1 MSNEKKATII
11 EDAVRTGSFASLI
24 FAVFAFLTSII
35 APYFIDSVLTGK
47 KKASSF
53 RPPIQR
59 AWAISQLSLA
69 FCLFS
74 TILVRDRRAA
84 MVLTAV
90 VGISWAFALWVPF
103 AIIGQEIAARQEL
116 NANIMEGDIGPAQQ
130 DQAGAIMG
138 LHNTAISL
146 PQIIAALASSAIFW
160 IAKSLG
166 SEDGIGW
173 VLRAGGCAALVASWL
188 CSRMER

>member
-1 MSNEKKATII
+1 MGRKVIII
-11 EDAVRTGSFASLI
+11 EDAVRTGSLASLV
-24 FAVFAFLTSII
+24 FAVFAFTTSII
-35 APYFIDSVLTGK
+35 APTFISSKGK
-47 KKASSF
+47 GRASRF
-53 RPPIQR
+53 KPPIQR
-59 AWAISQLSLA
+59 AWSISQLLLA

-74 TILVRDRRAA
+74 TILIRDRRAA
-84 MVLTAV
+84 MMLTAV

-103 AIIGQEIAARQEL
+103 AMIGQEIATRQEQ

-146 PQIIAALASSAIFW
+146 PQIIAALTSSVIFW
-160 IAKSLG
+160 IVKSLG

-173 VLRAGGCAALVASWL
+173 VLRVGGCAALVASWL
-188 CSRMER
+188 SSRMER